1 VTADIGGAVRNPED
15 DSMATQDFSELD
27 TFEFSESDSPG
38 GSSPEFVRGVRWGLL
53 KVAAWLEA
61 TRFVAGDDS
70 SQRAMDTAKALIAE
84 HARQAAA
91 NYRSSEAAVDSRS
104 RSRRSAP

>member
-1 VTADIGGAVRNPED
+1 MRSADD
-15 DSMATQDFSELD
+15 DAMATQDFSELD
-27 TFEFSESDSPG
+27 TFEFSESDSAG

-61 TRFVAGDDS
+61 TRFVAGDEA
-70 SQRAMDTAKALIAE
+70 SQRAMDSAKSLIAE

-91 NYRSSEAAVDSRS
+91 NYRASEAAAVSRS
-104 RSRRSAP
+104 SGRRSGQ